1 MSTNPNENHQPVDA
15 ADNHDTLVPVSKEE
29 LLAVAETLISA
40 NVTHAVDDEPEPAEE
55 RVLPEKNWI
64 APNVTMDSPTI
75 VEAKD
80 VARLRGMPLYTLR
93 TNATEVD
100 EHIRAFPNFKVQND
114 ARGNTWWNAFKQAG
128 KHIQSKGVYEA
139 TVARESAEWAQRIE
153 YENLKLSMGKP
164 PAVNVGKAGSLVGE
178 QAIQAIQNAMGLGT
192 QLQVPLWHSG
202 VWVTLSTPTDAELL
216 NLERRIQDEKISLG
230 RDTSGALFSNNMVYI
245 IKHVYNFILEHVY
258 SVTMEDYTPERFSSI
273 LRVTDMQTLI
283 HAMAC
288 SIYPNGYEHGQPCTI
303 HPDKCQHVTKDWINL
318 TKMFWTDR
326 TRLTKKQ
333 VKHMANRVAQH
344 KLEDIVAYQEE
355 GKIGDG
361 RLLEFDNDVKMVLRI
376 PTIEQYV
383 TSGTVWVEEVVDL
396 VERIM
401 TTERATTD
409 KNDYIAAQARL
420 VTLRQYGHWIK
431 SVSMGDAI
439 VLDEPELINDL
450 LNRLSASDT
459 IVDKF
464 LADIKVYVEEATMSI
479 VAIPSYKCPGC
490 QGTMSS
496 EETKHPHL
504 IPVDALITFFTLR
517 DHRTLRARMS

>member
-1 MSTNPNENHQPVDA
+1 METNKPENQEPSDI
-15 ADNHDTLVPVSKEE
+15 LVPVTKEE
-29 LLAVAETLISA
+29 LGAAVEEMMAVAEAIA
-40 NVTHAVDDEPEPAEE
+40 VAPAQAVDDEPEAAPTPP
-55 RVLPEKNWI
+55 VPPKDWVSKNT
-64 APNVTMDSPTI
+64 TMDSPTI

-80 VARLRGMPLYTLR
+80 VARLRGLPLYTLR
-93 TNATEVD
+93 TTASEVD

-114 ARGNTWWNAFKQAG
+114 VKGNRWWTAFQHAG
-128 KHIQSKGVYEA
+128 KHIQSKGFYEA
-139 TVARESAEWAQRIE
+139 TVEREGADWAQRVE

-164 PAVNVGKAGSLVGE
+164 PSVNVGKAGGLVGE

-202 VWVTLSTPTDAELL
+202 VWVTLNTPTDAELL

-230 RDTSGALFSNNMVYI
+230 RDTAGMLFSNNMVYI
-245 IKHVYNFILEHVY
+245 IQHVYNFILEHVY

-288 SIYPNGYEHGQPCTI
+288 SIYPNGYEHAQPCTI

-326 TRLTKKQ
+326 THLTKKQ

-344 KLEDIVAYQEE
+344 KLEDIVAYQDE
-355 GKIGDG
+355 GKIADG
-361 RLLEFDNDVKMVLRI
+361 RVLEFDNDVKMVLRI

-383 TSGTVWVEEVVDL
+383 MSGTIWVQEVVDL

-401 TTERATTD
+401 TTERASTD
-409 KNDYIAAQARL
+409 KNEYIAAQARL

-431 SVSMGDAI
+431 SISMGEAI

-450 LNRLSASDT
+450 LNRLSASDD

-464 LADIKVYVEEATMSI
+464 LADIKKYIEEATMSI

-496 EETKHPHL
+496 EELKHPHL

-517 DHRTLRARMS
+517 DHRTLRARMK